1 MITITTGNLAEVA
14 WIAMGIWAAVTIFQ
28 EVLEDVIEWLDN
40 NRYWRERYN
49 NLSKEFNDL
58 HTKHRE
64 LMEKNDDQ

>member
-1 MITITTGNLAEVA
+1 MITITTGNLAEFA
-14 WIAMGIWAAVTIFQ
+14 WIVMGIWAAVTIFQ
-28 EVLEDVIEWLDN
+28 EILEDVIEWFDN